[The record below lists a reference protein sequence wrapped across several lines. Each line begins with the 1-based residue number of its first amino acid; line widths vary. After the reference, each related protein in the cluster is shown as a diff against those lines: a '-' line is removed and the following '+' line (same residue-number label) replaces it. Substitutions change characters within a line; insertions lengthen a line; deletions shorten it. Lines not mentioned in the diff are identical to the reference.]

1 VKLDPADESA
11 NRSLAGFYITTGRA
25 AVAQPYLEAAAS
37 APNHKWQSTI
47 ALADY
52 YLASGRPDDA
62 RRVLGAVDGDQLA
75 RTAADVRLATIDY
88 DSGATEKAHATID
101 KIVSKRPT
109 AEAWAVN
116 ARFLFAEHRLD
127 DALKAAHAALDLNPA
142 QPVAHYV
149 AGSIAYER
157 GNYTDAEH
165 EFREVLKS
173 NTMTDAANLQLARTA
188 LAAGRPD
195 DAIDLA
201 QAAGNTLDARIT
213 LARALIAGGQ
223 VAQGR
228 AELERLDALAP
239 RAAQPAVILGSLDLD
254 AGNVASARTYASRAL
269 ERDANAADALIL
281 AGRAAVEA
289 SDPAAAERFLTRA
302 TAADPTSFE
311 AHSLLADLYT
321 SRGDNDKARGVF
333 ESLAKHNPQSAAA
346 RTAVGIVLERQ
357 KRVAD
362 ARRWYE
368 EALALDPTEPY
379 AAHNLARIYTNDKSN
394 IDAAVRLARV
404 ALTRLGDEAQAHD
417 TMGWAYLMSGSP
429 ALAVPE
435 LQRATAMDPQSTVF
449 RGHFE
454 QARRALEQEPKR
466 PSGLQERPQDVQ

>member
-1 VKLDPADESA
+1 MKLNPADESA

-25 AVAQPYLEAAAS
+25 NAAEPYLKAAAS
-37 APNHKWQSTI
+37 APGHKWESAI

-52 YLASGRPDDA
+52 YLASGRRDDA
-62 RRVLGAVDGDQLA
+62 RRVLASVDGDQQA

-88 DSGATEKAHATID
+88 DTGATDKAHATID
-101 KIVSKRPT
+101 KIVAKRPT

-116 ARFLFAEHRLD
+116 ARFLLAEHRLD
-127 DALKAAHAALDLNPA
+127 DALKAAQAALDLNAA

-157 GNYTDAEH
+157 GDYTEADH
-165 EFREVLKS
+165 QFHEVLRS

-195 DAIDLA
+195 DAVDLA
-201 QAAGNTLDARIT
+201 QAAGNTLDARLT

-228 AELERLDALAP
+228 AELVRLDSLAP
-239 RAAQPAVILGSLDLD
+239 RAPQPAVILGSLDLD
-254 AGNVASARTYASRAL
+254 AGNVGEARRYAARAL
-269 ERDANAADALIL
+269 ERDPNAADALIL

-289 SDPAAAERFLTRA
+289 NDPAGAEQYLTRA
-302 TAADPTSFE
+302 TAAAPMSFE
-311 AHSLLADLYT
+311 AHSLLANLYT
-321 SRGDNDKARGVF
+321 LRGDNDKARSVF
-333 ESLAKHNPQSAAA
+333 EALAKRDPQSAAA

-357 KRVAD
+357 GRVGD

-368 EALALDPTEPY
+368 QALALDPTEPY

-394 IDAAVRLARV
+394 VDAAVRLARV

-417 TMGWAYLMSGSP
+417 TLGWAYLMSGSP

-454 QARRALEQEPKR
+454 QARRALDQEPKR
-466 PSGLQERPQDVQ
+466 PSGLQERPIDQ